1 MKREGD
7 INVVEAIELLIL
19 TTQPYIKRKVGQ
31 AGQNP
36 MFSVKAD
43 SGVMSHVYEVY
54 GDSGPIRV
62 RLEYDY
68 RQPER
73 GRVVI
78 KNEDVGQLCKTMP
91 RLSNKLKRLNQYY
104 TDDNRRE
111 PANSGSNKG

>member
-1 MKREGD
+1 MKRECD

-31 AGQNP
+31 SGQNP
-36 MFSVKAD
+36 MFGVKAD
-43 SGVMSHVYEVY
+43 SSVISHVYEVY
-54 GDSGPIRV
+54 GDSGPVHV

-78 KNEDVGQLCKTMP
+78 KNEDVGRLCKVMP
-91 RLSNKLKRLNQYY
+91 RLANKLKKLNQYY

-111 PANSGSNKG
+111 QPNGGSNKG